1 MATGESQGALV
12 TRGGGATAVVDPK
25 PGRLSSAF
33 DGIHFQHEA
42 EFAPMCSDRASNGY
56 NSGMGEMCAVAHPD
70 ARAAHVQV

>member
-12 TRGGGATAVVDPK
+12 TRGGATAVVDPK

-33 DGIHFQHEA
+33 DGIHFKHEA
-42 EFAPMCSDRASNGY
+42 EFAHMCSDRASNGY